1 LAILLRVIFLLL
13 IGCVSALGLV
23 LIIPFVKEGS
33 SWGDMPIL
41 AGMVGVA
48 LLLGL
53 GWWLAV
59 GRSLAKAMIGWLI
72 LSIPLIAHGS
82 AMVSLLL
89 ARYEGWRLADT
100 VEIRNYKET
109 PILWPGFD
117 GPIGLEVT
125 LELHHAAGI
134 KALILSPEI
143 RMGPVLSVSREKL
156 SASQT
161 SGSGYLKN
169 SYLDRPLGNLTLLK
183 SVLFQKVFENPV
195 AESPNEKWLSSRRF
209 SESEVTPLAYAL
221 LPGTV
226 DYLPDPKQIC
236 LNSRSYGIA
245 LCTAEQKPEMGCA
258 SKNYSPVTDPIYNL
272 GSNLSALWIAAG
284 AYDMTADLSSK
295 LDAIL
300 RHESILQGK
309 PTEWTEIQKR
319 LEPKGLAAAGYR
331 LCAPGPDS
339 HTAFRTCY
347 CLDD

>member
-1 LAILLRVIFLLL
+1 MIAAADIVERSKSRFLSFPRRLRKLAFLLDL
-13 IGCVSALGLV
+13 WIEVRLGD
-23 LIIPFVKEGS
+23 PFARNFLAPDWLRFRAGS
-33 SWGDMPIL
+33 
-41 AGMVGVA
+41 
-48 LLLGL
+48 
-53 GWWLAV
+53 
-59 GRSLAKAMIGWLI
+59 WLI

-100 VEIRNYKET
+100 VEIKNYKET

-143 RMGPVLSVSREKL
+143 RMGPVLS
-156 SASQT
+156 
-161 SGSGYLKN
+161 
-169 SYLDRPLGNLTLLK
+169 
-183 SVLFQKVFENPV
+183 
-195 AESPNEKWLSSRRF
+195 F
-209 SESEVTPLAYAL
+209 SEAEVTPLAYAL

-347 CLDD
+347 CLDE